1 MGALPAVS
9 GGYTIEEMAF
19 KFGVSK
25 CTISRWI
32 RDGYFKKVFYIN
44 GCLAVNEN
52 EVEQAVKMYRQGK
65 KFWR

>member
-19 KFGVSK
+19 KFSVSK

-32 RDGYFKKVFYIN
+32 RDGYFKKSV
-44 GCLAVNEN
+44 LH
-52 EVEQAVKMYRQGK
+52 
-65 KFWR
+65 